1 MPPLRGFFAFFTFAS
16 LRSMRLAN
24 RCSRRGDHHRLE
36 RLRSRRVFACCASLA
51 DALPDC
57 RSPALRVGLAVSAN
71 CLLHPTCS
79 QINIIQPK
87 TESPSVGSAQRGH
100 MTAII
105 KPRLAHVGEAAAVH
119 SAPWAARDD
128 IPITATDFNSG
139 RYFGGGRNQRRPKFF
154 WVNQI
159 DQTIS

>member
-105 KPRLAHVGEAAAVH
+105 KPRLAHVGEAAAA
-119 SAPWAARDD
+119 SAPLSAAADD
-128 IPITATDFNSG
+128 IPNTPPSFNFWASFALGRSHAPPKSLLVMRADAT
-139 RYFGGGRNQRRPKFF
+139 
-154 WVNQI
+154 V
-159 DQTIS
+159 